1 MDSLINVMRIAI
13 TGTPGTGK
21 DTIAEMLAKKMGLEV
36 VDIGRL
42 AIEKKYGKKDTERDT
57 FEVNIG
63 KLKKELKGKQ
73 GIFVSNWAELMPNDI
88 TIVLRC
94 APKELAKRLKKRKW
108 PEAKIKENIEAECL
122 DSCLISAIG
131 NAKTVYELDN
141 TKTKEKTVKKI
152 IELIRKK
159 PKPDYSISWIEQVE
173 KAGEYARDNKGK
185 RA

>member
-1 MDSLINVMRIAI
+1 MDNLINVMRIAI

-21 DTIAEMLAKKMGLEV
+21 DTIAEMLAEKMGLAV

-42 AIEKKYGKKDTERDT
+42 AIEKKYGKKDKERDT
-57 FEVNIG
+57 FEVDAG
-63 KLKKELKGKQ
+63 QLKKELKGKQ
-73 GIFVSNWAELMPNDI
+73 GILVSNWAELMPNDI

-94 APKELAKRLKKRKW
+94 APKELARRLKKRKW

-122 DSCLISAIG
+122 DSCLISAVE
-131 NAKTVYELDN
+131 NAKTVYEVDN
-141 TKTKEKTVKKI
+141 TKGKGKTVEKILEFIKK
-152 IELIRKK
+152 R

-173 KAGEYARDNKGK
+173 KAAEYARDNKSK